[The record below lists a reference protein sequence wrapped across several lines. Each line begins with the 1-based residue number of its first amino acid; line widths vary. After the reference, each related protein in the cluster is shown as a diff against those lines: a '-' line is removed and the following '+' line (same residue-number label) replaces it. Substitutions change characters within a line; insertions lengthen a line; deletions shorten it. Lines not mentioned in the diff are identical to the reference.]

1 MDMNFRI
8 KNPSGSLRVER
19 YTLSAVIKADLD
31 RYGDQ
36 QQYCQGDHQAEGGA
50 EQAADNAEIHSL
62 AARPRLLPCPD
73 WQQEHRERRPDKD
86 VGGIISKRP
95 ENRLDSGRS
104 RLEDRNARSTSLR
117 PMKKQI
123 APP

>member
-1 MDMNFRI
+1 MDMNFRT
-8 KNPSGSLRVER
+8 KNPSGSLQVER

-62 AARPRLLPCPD
+62 AARPHLLPSPD

-86 VGGIISKRP
+86 VGGIFQ
-95 ENRLDSGRS
+95 NGRKIVS
-104 RLEDRNARSTSLR
+104 TPVDRRLEDRNARSTSLR
-117 PMKKQI
+117 PMK
-123 APP
+123 